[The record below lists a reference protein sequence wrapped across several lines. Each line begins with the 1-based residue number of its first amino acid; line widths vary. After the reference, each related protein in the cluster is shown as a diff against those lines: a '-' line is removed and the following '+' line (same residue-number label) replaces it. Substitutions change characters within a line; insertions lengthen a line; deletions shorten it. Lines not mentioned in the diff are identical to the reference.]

1 MGHKH
6 LIALGLAAAS
16 VAAQAQVLLVQGFE
30 DPAVI
35 ASTWQITNNS
45 TPAGNSP
52 GWQLGSSSIFS
63 AQAGTAGSF
72 MSANFEAAGAGG
84 TLNALLLSPV
94 FSTATAVLIEFYARS
109 EDASCCSDSIRYG
122 WSNATGS
129 VLTLSAP
136 TVVGTADWVKYSF
149 QIAAQGTGTTARFA
163 VNYVGSADT
172 ANYVGIDSVTVTAV
186 PEPSSVLML
195 GAGLAGLAAWTRR
208 RQAR

>member
-1 MGHKH
+1 
-6 LIALGLAAAS
+6 
-16 VAAQAQVLLVQGFE
+16 
-30 DPAVI
+30 
-35 ASTWQITNNS
+35 
-45 TPAGNSP
+45 
-52 GWQLGSSSIFS
+52 
-63 AQAGTAGSF
+63 
-72 MSANFEAAGAGG
+72 
-84 TLNALLLSPV
+84 
-94 FSTATAVLIEFYARS
+94 
-109 EDASCCSDSIRYG
+109 
-122 WSNATGS
+122 